1 MISNRWLERRRPHWQ
16 RLEELTDSCARRG
29 ISSLAPA
36 EIRELAL
43 LYRQI
48 ASDLATVREDPTGE
62 QLSFYL
68 NRVLGRTHNLI
79 YMGRKA
85 RAKGIWAFFR
95 DKYPVIFRE
104 TFPDTFLAF
113 VIFLVAC
120 LTGLLLSMADPSFS
134 RYFLGPQMTETIQRH
149 KMWTDSIVTIKP
161 LASSGIMTNNLTVSF
176 STFALGITAG
186 IGTAWMMVVNG
197 LLFGVVNAA
206 CWRDGMLL
214 PLWSFVAGH
223 GVLELPAI
231 FIAAGAGFGIARGML
246 FPGTLPRRVSLVR
259 AGARSVRLLLGVIP
273 MLVIAGTVEG
283 FISPS
288 HIHPAIKFLLAG
300 ALGTLL
306 TLYLTKKPS
315 DKSTIAKGSMGK
327 TRTSLAAPASGSS
340 LSVAS

>member
-1 MISNRWLERRRPHWQ
+1 MISNRWLDKRRPHWQ
-16 RLEELTDSCARRG
+16 HLEQLTDSCARRG

-48 ASDLATVREDPTGE
+48 AADLATVREDPTGE

-68 NRVLGRTHNLI
+68 NRVLGRAHNLI

-85 RAKGIWAFFR
+85 RASGIWTFFR
-95 DKYPVIFRE
+95 DTYPVIFRE
-104 TFPDTFLAF
+104 AFPDTFLAF
-113 VIFLVAC
+113 VIFLLAC
-120 LTGLLLSMADPSFS
+120 LTGLLLAMADPSFS

-176 STFALGITAG
+176 TTFALGITAG

-206 CWRDGMLL
+206 CWREGMLL
-214 PLWSFVAGH
+214 PLWSFVAAH

-231 FIAAGAGFGIARGML
+231 FIAAGAGFGIARGLL
-246 FPGTLPRRVSLVR
+246 FPGTLPRRVSLAR
-259 AGARSVRLLLGVIP
+259 AGARSVRLVVGIIP
-273 MLVIAGTVEG
+273 MLVIAGMIEG
-283 FISPS
+283 FVSPS
-288 HIHPAIKFLLAG
+288 HIQPAVKFLLAG
-300 ALGTLL
+300 ALATLL
-306 TLYLTKKPS
+306 TLYLTKRPS
-315 DKSTIAKGSMGK
+315 GKSATAKNSSVSAAGS
-327 TRTSLAAPASGSS
+327 TAPANGAVVIS
-340 LSVAS
+340 AS

>member
-1 MISNRWLERRRPHWQ
+1 MISNRWLEKRRPHWK

-68 NRVLGRTHNLI
+68 NRALGRAHNLI
-79 YMGRKA
+79 YMGRKS
-85 RAKGIWAFFR
+85 RAAGIWTFFR
-95 DKYPVIFRE
+95 DAYPAIFRE

-113 VIFLVAC
+113 VIFLAAC
-120 LTGLLLSMADPSFS
+120 LVGLLLTMADPSFS
-134 RYFLGPQMTETIQRH
+134 RYFLGPQMTDTIQHH

-176 STFALGITAG
+176 TTFALGITAG
-186 IGTAWMMVVNG
+186 LGTAWMMVVNG

-206 CWRDGMLL
+206 CWREGMLL
-214 PLWSFVAGH
+214 PLLSFVAPH

-246 FPGTLPRRVSLVR
+246 FPGTLPRRISLVR
-259 AGARSVRLLLGVIP
+259 AGARSARLVLGVIP
-273 MLVIAGTVEG
+273 MLIIAGTIEG

-288 HIHPAIKFLLAG
+288 HIQPAIKFLLAG
-300 ALGTLL
+300 AMATLL
-306 TLYLTKKPS
+306 TLYLTKKSPLEKDPTKVTRADAEDS
-315 DKSTIAKGSMGK
+315 SFTIVRDS
-327 TRTSLAAPASGSS
+327 SSSAAT
-340 LSVAS
+340 